1 MYPHE
6 RSLVRK
12 LADKPFTIIGVNSDQ
27 DLEGIREVVKE
38 KGITWRSFQN
48 SANDVAI
55 SEEWGVRGWPTTY
68 LIDQDGIIRFANVR
82 GDDLD
87 AAIEELMAEMN
98 HDVELVG
105 VDHKAEDK
113 AARAAAESN

>member
-12 LADKPFTIIGVNSDQ
+12 LADKPFAIIGVNSDK
-27 DLEGIREVVKE
+27 DLDTLREVVKE

-48 SANDVAI
+48 SANEVPI
-55 SEEWGVRGWPTTY
+55 SKEWGVRTWPTTY
-68 LIDQDGIIRFANVR
+68 LIDQDGKIRYFNVR
-82 GDDLD
+82 GNKIDE
-87 AAIEELMAEMN
+87 AIEELMAEMN

-105 VDHKAEDK
+105 VDHKTEGALNKDAE
-113 AARAAAESN
+113 N